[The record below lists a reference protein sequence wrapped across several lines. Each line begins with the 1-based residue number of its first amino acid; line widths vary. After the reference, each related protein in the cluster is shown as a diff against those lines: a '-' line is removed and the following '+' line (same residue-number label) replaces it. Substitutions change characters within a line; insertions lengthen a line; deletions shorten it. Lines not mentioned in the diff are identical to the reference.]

1 MTDADID
8 GAVGVWQ
15 EAFSTMAARYGLLQ
29 PPRSPASDQRLA
41 ARMRHFLATDPE
53 GSFVADDD
61 GTVVGL
67 SQSLVRED
75 YWMLSLLATA
85 TGRQGRGV
93 GHGLLELALGNAP
106 RDSPGTIQ
114 SSRDPAAMALYT
126 LAGFS
131 LHPALTT
138 SGRVRQGAVASDPR
152 VRHGGP
158 DDLAL
163 VDEIDRSVRGS
174 ARGVDIAAMLAEP
187 GVRLLVIEGGGY
199 AVAQDERVIT
209 MGARDEE
216 GAVGLLRTALAEMAP
231 TASVEMAWLTG
242 SQQWAIRTVVS
253 AGLELHPY
261 GAVMVRG
268 MAGPPFPYIPSGG
281 YG

>member
-1 MTDADID
+1 MTEDDLE

-15 EAFSTMAARYGLLQ
+15 EAFSTMAARYGLPQ
-29 PPRSPASDQRLA
+29 SPRSAAGDRRLA
-41 ARMRHFLATDPE
+41 ARMGHFIATDPE
-53 GSFVADDD
+53 GSFVADED
-61 GTVVGL
+61 GAVVGL
-67 SQSLVRED
+67 SQSLVREG

-85 TGRQGRGV
+85 TGWQRRGV
-93 GHGLLELALGNAP
+93 GHDLLELALGNAP

-138 SGRVRQGAVASDPR
+138 SGRVRPGAVDADPR

-158 DDLAL
+158 DDFAL
-163 VDEIDRSVRGS
+163 VDGIDRAVRGS

-187 GVRLLVIEGGGY
+187 GNRLLVIEGGGY
-199 AVAQDERVIT
+199 AVVQDERVIT
-209 MGARDEE
+209 MGAHDEE
-216 GAVGLLRTALAEMAP
+216 LAVSLLQSALAEMAS
-231 TASVEMAWLTG
+231 TASVEVAWLTG

-253 AGLELHPY
+253 AGLKLSPY

-268 MAGPPFPYIPSGG
+268 MAHPPFPYIPSGG

>member
-1 MTDADID
+1 MTEADIEA
-8 GAVGVWQ
+8 AVGVWQ
-15 EAFSTMAARYGLLQ
+15 EAFSTMAVQYGLRQ
-29 PPRSPASDQRLA
+29 PPRTTASDLRLA
-41 ARMRHFLATDPE
+41 ARMRHFLATDPD
-53 GSFVADDD
+53 GSFVADED
-61 GTVVGL
+61 GMVVGL
-67 SQSLVRED
+67 SQSLVREG

-93 GHGLLELALGNAP
+93 GRGLLELALGNAP

-138 SGRVRQGAVASDPR
+138 SGSVRKGAVDADPR
-152 VRHGGP
+152 VRHGGH

-163 VDEIDRSVRGS
+163 VDEIDRALRGS

-187 GVRLLVIEGGGY
+187 GNRLFVIEEGGY
-199 AVAQDERVIT
+199 AVAHDERLIT
-209 MGARDEE
+209 MGARDEDR
-216 GAVGLLRTALAEMAP
+216 AVGLLRTALAEMAP
-231 TASVEMAWLTG
+231 TASVEVAWLTA

-268 MAGPPFPYIPSGG
+268 MADPPFPYIPSGG